1 MAPATPRRLESP
13 GSTSNEMAPLI
24 ENQPATGIFTLSPG
38 TISTPC
44 VDVSN
49 TARQFRPAGP
59 VLYIASAS
67 ESFARGNCRP
77 SCVDER
83 PGPPPLRVPARTI
96 VKSAPMAFALSM
108 TFFSSAVYADTYSP
122 PAQMSGL
129 EKSFAPLMRKPS
141 PSPLPSRPE
150 APLRLMNTIFFTW
163 SSFICWFVRPFIRS
177 FVRPSVRSCVRLF
190 ESWVGRGQSAAAAER
205 RVRGGVRG
213 VSLAG
218 CRVRAAACC
227 SEAPRPT
234 PLSGSGCWSEVPGG
248 RARASPA
255 AARVRVRTHARL
267 CVAACQPH
275 HASPC
280 SSRRA
285 PPA

>member
-150 APLRLMNTIFFTW
+150 APLRLMNTIFFTLLF
-163 SSFICWFVRPFIRS
+163 SSGPSGMTVLSTPGFTGTSLSEAMSTASRS
-177 FVRPSVRSCVRLF
+177 DSTFSHASLSLISRNVNGI
-190 ESWVGRGQSAAAAER
+190 ESRGQA
-205 RVRGGVRG
+205 
-213 VSLAG
+213 L
-218 CRVRAAACC
+218 
-227 SEAPRPT
+227 
-234 PLSGSGCWSEVPGG
+234 L
-248 RARASPA
+248 
-255 AARVRVRTHARL
+255 
-267 CVAACQPH
+267 
-275 HASPC
+275 
-280 SSRRA
+280 
-285 PPA
+285 

>member
-122 PAQMSGL
+122 L
-129 EKSFAPLMRKPS
+129 EVSMAVGCWRRSWRRSTQAGVVGVVVVCSCCGWCCSWCRHWWCACYVPCPNVRVGEVLRSFDEETQPLAATFA
-141 PSPLPSRPE
+141 SRGAVAAHE
-150 APLRLMNTIFFTW
+150 YDLFHLALLVGPLRHDR
-163 SSFICWFVRPFIRS
+163 VEHP
-177 FVRPSVRSCVRLF
+177 RLHRHVA
-190 ESWVGRGQSAAAAER
+190 VGGDEH
-205 RVRGGVRG
+205 RV
-213 VSLAG
+213 
-218 CRVRAAACC
+218 
-227 SEAPRPT
+227 
-234 PLSGSGCWSEVPGG
+234 EV
-248 RARASPA
+248 
-255 AARVRVRTHARL
+255 
-267 CVAACQPH
+267 
-275 HASPC
+275 
-280 SSRRA
+280 
-285 PPA
+285 